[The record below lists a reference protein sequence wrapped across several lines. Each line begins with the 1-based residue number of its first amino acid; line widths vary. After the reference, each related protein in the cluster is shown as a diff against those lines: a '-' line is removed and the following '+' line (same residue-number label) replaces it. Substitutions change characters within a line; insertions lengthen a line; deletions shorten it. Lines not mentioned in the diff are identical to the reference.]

1 MSKNPRNPVFNHYV
15 FEAVAGLVKNS
26 CSNDPTQCAHFEGLL
41 FPPFQHILELDV
53 QEFAPYVFQILSQLL
68 EIRPLPL
75 PPAYMALFPP
85 LLSPVLWERS
95 GNVPALVRLL
105 QAYLQKAHADIVSGN
120 HLQAILGV
128 FQKLV
133 ASKAHDHEG
142 FYVLNTLLEWC
153 DIAAWGQY
161 LGTIW
166 GILFMR
172 LQSSRTVKFA
182 RSLTLFV
189 GLFAAKHS
197 PATLEESI
205 NKVQPGIFMQL
216 LQGVFLGALATI
228 NGDLEKKICGVGF
241 GKILCESASVGAVPA
256 VWGKLLE
263 GVVVMFEK
271 AEHANQDDGE
281 DELDEA
287 PGFTAAFAQLHH
299 SAKVDSDPLKE
310 VTDPKQYIVTA
321 LGQLSSRQPLAGLVS
336 GLAPEVQQALAGY
349 CTKYG
354 VALA

>member
-1 MSKNPRNPVFNHYV
+1 M
-15 FEAVAGLVKNS
+15 
-26 CSNDPTQCAHFEGLL
+26 
-41 FPPFQHILELDV
+41 

-105 QAYLQKAHADIVSGN
+105 QAYLQKAHADIVTGN
-120 HLQAILGV
+120 HLPAILGV

-142 FYVLNTLLEWC
+142 FYVLNTLMEWC
-153 DIAAWGQY
+153 DLAAWGQY

-197 PATLEESI
+197 PAMLEESI
-205 NKVQPGIFMQL
+205 NKVQPGVFLQL
-216 LQGVFLGALATI
+216 LQVSLRVCSLRSLLFWSLSCASPNPDCNNPCDTYRACSWVRSPPSTATWRRRSAAWASARSCARAPAWRRCRP
-228 NGDLEKKICGVGF
+228 CGP
-241 GKILCESASVGAVPA
+241 SYWRAS
-256 VWGKLLE
+256 WC
-263 GVVVMFEK
+263 
-271 AEHANQDDGE
+271 
-281 DELDEA
+281 
-287 PGFTAAFAQLHH
+287 
-299 SAKVDSDPLKE
+299 
-310 VTDPKQYIVTA
+310 
-321 LGQLSSRQPLAGLVS
+321 VS
-336 GLAPEVQQALAGY
+336 GLDGAQSELRVLTGDI
-349 CTKYG
+349 KYINP
-354 VALA
+354 VLR